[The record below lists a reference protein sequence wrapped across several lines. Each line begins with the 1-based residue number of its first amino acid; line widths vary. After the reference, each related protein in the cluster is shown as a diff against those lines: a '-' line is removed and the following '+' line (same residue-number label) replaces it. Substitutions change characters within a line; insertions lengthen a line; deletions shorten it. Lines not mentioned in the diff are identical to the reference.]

1 MTSVGRWAVVVLV
14 AILALTTP
22 IAVRLLPPDA
32 DDASPATVLAQARAA
47 LAGSW
52 SGTVQTEGRL
62 QLPDADG
69 LGSISSLFGE
79 RTRMRVWWRD
89 AEHWRV
95 DRLLATGETDL
106 VRDGD
111 SMVEWSYE
119 RAAATVSR
127 EPQIRLP
134 RPGDLLPPV
143 LAERMLR
150 GVADAD
156 ATALPAQR
164 LVGRSAVG
172 LRVRP
177 SSTLSSISHTD
188 LWVDVASGVPL
199 LLEVYAEGSAAPAV
213 TSRFTDFSTEPVDR
227 DVVSFTATSTTRVEF
242 DDVLDIADAAN
253 QYAPVRPPV
262 VVAGLDKTL
271 TSDRAVGVYGEGMTQ
286 VIAIPL
292 RDREADALRTQ
303 MISTAGA
310 VQDAQQTLVT
320 VGPLGV
326 LLTGSRGDGGW
337 LLAGTL
343 APGALER
350 AGRDVLDGF
359 TYVDD
364 R

>member
-1 MTSVGRWAVVVLV
+1 
-14 AILALTTP
+14 
-22 IAVRLLPPDA
+22 
-32 DDASPATVLAQARAA
+32 
-47 LAGSW
+47 
-52 SGTVQTEGRL
+52 
-62 QLPDADG
+62 
-69 LGSISSLFGE
+69 
-79 RTRMRVWWRD
+79 
-89 AEHWRV
+89 
-95 DRLLATGETDL
+95 
-106 VRDGD
+106 
-111 SMVEWSYE
+111 
-119 RAAATVSR
+119 
-127 EPQIRLP
+127 
-134 RPGDLLPPV
+134 
-143 LAERMLR
+143 
-150 GVADAD
+150 
-156 ATALPAQR
+156 
-164 LVGRSAVG
+164 
-172 LRVRP
+172 
-177 SSTLSSISHTD
+177 
-188 LWVDVASGVPL
+188 
-199 LLEVYAEGSAAPAV
+199 VYAEGSAAPAV